1 MMVMM
6 TMVVMVVLLM
16 MPMSLRVAP
25 IAAIVTATV
34 RVTEAAA
41 VVVVVNTSFSA
52 PGNAPPLP
60 CPSPHSEMLWDGHET
75 PNVCE
80 SRQGKAWQG
89 MAKRVKARHGKTW
102 H

>member
-52 PGNAPPLP
+52 PGNVPPLP
-60 CPSPHSEMLWDGHET
+60 CPSPHSEVLWDGRET

-80 SRQGKAWQG
+80 SRQGNTRQG
-89 MAKRVKARHGKTW
+89 METHGIDGGI
-102 H
+102 